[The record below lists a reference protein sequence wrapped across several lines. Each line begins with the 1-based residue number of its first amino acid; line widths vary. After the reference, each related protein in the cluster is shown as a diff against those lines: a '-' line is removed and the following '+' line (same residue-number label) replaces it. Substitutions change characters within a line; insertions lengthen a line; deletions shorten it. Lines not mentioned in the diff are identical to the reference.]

1 MRRYGLTGTPEILRR
16 CIVEVWSGS
25 SMVGWGQCGLK
36 RGHGPAGLY
45 CVKHARMLAEGRHVQ
60 VPEDKK

>member
-1 MRRYGLTGTPEILRR
+1 
-16 CIVEVWSGS
+16 
-25 SMVGWGQCGLK
+25 MVGWGQCGLK